1 MAAHRK
7 TLKNKPLLE
16 AIFEL
21 HWQSK
26 DDSAELNA
34 AYPLWLGSFYNA
46 VKSRY
51 VFHEP
56 LAGYGLPND
65 LVGNVI
71 CNRFRAAD
79 GEWPL
84 VQLGPQIAT
93 LNDVHGYSWDDTFYP
108 GIVDLIDVIQKTH
121 PLADHIGLT
130 KLALRYID
138 AVDIDIPGLDVV
150 GFIKKHFGIG
160 LGMNPDLFLDSSLG
174 GSPLSADI
182 AIEFPCASPKGS
194 LKLRFSNGNG
204 NQASTLIWETLFVSE
219 FDKLAISDEGITSW
233 AQQAHDRTSG
243 SFFNLIDQDL
253 SRRFD

>member
-1 MAAHRK
+1 MAVPRK

-26 DDSAELNA
+26 DDLSELNA

-56 LAGYGLPND
+56 LPGYGLLND
-65 LVGNVI
+65 LDGNVI

-93 LNDVHGYSWDDTFYP
+93 LNDVHGYSWDDNFYQR
-108 GIVDLIDVIQKTH
+108 IKDLINAIQKTH
-121 PLADHIGLT
+121 PLADRIGLT
-130 KLALRYID
+130 RLVLRYID
-138 AVDIDIPGLDVV
+138 AVDIDLPGNDVV
-150 GFIKKHFGIG
+150 GFIRKHFGIG
-160 LGMNPDLFLDSSLG
+160 LDMNPDLFLDSSLG
-174 GSPLSADI
+174 SSPLSADL

-194 LKLRFSNGNG
+194 LKLRFSNGND
-204 NQASTLIWETLFVSE
+204 NRASTLIWETLFVSE
-219 FDKLAISDEGITSW
+219 FDNVSISNEGITSW
-233 AQQAHDRTSG
+233 AQRAHDRTSG

>member
-1 MAAHRK
+1 MVVPRK

-26 DDSAELNA
+26 DGSAELNA

-46 VKSRY
+46 VKSKY
-51 VFHEP
+51 GFHEP
-56 LAGYGLPND
+56 LAGYGLPNE
-65 LVGNVI
+65 LFGSVI

-93 LNDVHGYSWDDTFYP
+93 LNDIHGYSWDDTFYQ
-108 GIVDLIDVIQKTH
+108 GIVDLIDAIQSTH
-121 PLADHIGLT
+121 PFADHID
-130 KLALRYID
+130 LARLVLRYID
-138 AVDIDIPGLDVV
+138 AVDIDMPGHDVI
-150 GFIKKHFGIG
+150 GFIKKHFGIS
-160 LGMNPDLFLDSSLG
+160 LDMNPDLFLDSSLG

-182 AIEFPCASPKGS
+182 AIEFPCSSPKGS

-204 NQASTLIWETLFVSE
+204 QRSSTLIWETLFVSE
-219 FDKLAISDEGITSW
+219 FDRLALSAEGIASW
-233 AQQAHDRTSG
+233 ALQAHERTSG
-243 SFFNLIDQDL
+243 SFFNLIDEDL

>member
-1 MAAHRK
+1 MAVPRK

-26 DDSAELNA
+26 DDSAGLNA
-34 AYPLWLGSFYNA
+34 AYPLWLGSFYSA

-56 LAGYGLPND
+56 LGGYGLPND

-71 CNRFRAAD
+71 CNRFRTAD

-93 LNDVHGYSWDDTFYP
+93 FNDVHGYSWDDSFYP
-108 GIVDLIDVIQKTH
+108 GIVNLVDAITQTH
-121 PLADHIGLT
+121 PLADSMGLT

-138 AVDIDIPGLDVV
+138 AVDIDMPESNVV
-150 GFIKKHFGIG
+150 DFIQKYFGIG
-160 LGMNPDLFLDSSLG
+160 
-174 GSPLSADI
+174 
-182 AIEFPCASPKGS
+182 
-194 LKLRFSNGNG
+194 
-204 NQASTLIWETLFVSE
+204 
-219 FDKLAISDEGITSW
+219 
-233 AQQAHDRTSG
+233 
-243 SFFNLIDQDL
+243 
-253 SRRFD
+253 